1 MLSVSPLVAGIQ
13 ARQGV
18 ELLPLWAMPDTMDL
32 NVTTPNDNP
41 SALVRYV
48 TLPQGEISY
57 AGTRYASLCVVRKK
71 LWKITM
77 S

>member
-1 MLSVSPLVAGIQ
+1 MN
-13 ARQGV
+13 RQGPDLTRV
-18 ELLPLWAMPDTMDL
+18 RQQTPWQVMPDTMDL

-41 SALVRYV
+41 SALVRYA
-48 TLPQGEISY
+48 TLPHGEITH
-57 AGTRYASLCVVRKK
+57 AGTRYASLCVVREK